1 MQRDCY
7 DLPDAIIGSDLYLL
21 QDGNSMK
28 DGEFVIPE
36 SLLKK
41 TILADRGRLLE
52 EIYALRAKVAEL
64 ERAVALGKSMVECM
78 EANP

>member
-1 MQRDCY
+1 
-7 DLPDAIIGSDLYLL
+7 
-21 QDGNSMK
+21 MK